1 MNFIKNNFDVKGKPI
16 VIYWPGAAHDFVSYP
31 GQISD
36 FFADRLISLL
46 EEKRIEQFI
55 QWMHDWCFIYDTLY
69 PNLSP
74 KKKYQ
79 KQISDMN
86 TLNMIIHEKCP
97 DADITCLFG
106 NLMNRRSGYFEIKD
120 ITDRVKNYP

>member
-1 MNFIKNNFDVKGKPI
+1 MSFIKSNFDVKGKPI
-16 VIYWPGAAHDFVSYP
+16 VIYWPGAAHDFVNYP
-31 GQISD
+31 DRISD
-36 FFADRLISLL
+36 FFVARLISLL
-46 EEKRIEQFI
+46 KEKRIGLFI

-86 TLNMIIHEKCP
+86 ALNIIIQKECP
-97 DADITCLFG
+97 DIEIICLFG
-106 NLMNRRSGYFEIKD
+106 NLMSKKNELFELRD